1 MSVNA
6 LNRVLRLINEKIA
19 CEMTAYTQ
27 CGRKGHIE
35 SFSQEEL
42 ESLIERND
50 TSDSTPLKILLLGLV
65 HLKRLDICT
74 ENSIKVY
81 RPKRYY

>member
-1 MSVNA
+1 MSELSA
-6 LNRVLRLINEKIA
+6 SI
-19 CEMTAYTQ
+19 
-27 CGRKGHIE
+27 RKNHVE

-42 ESLIERND
+42 EKLMKKDAFI
-50 TSDSTPLKILLLGLV
+50 STPLKIILLGLV

-81 RPKRYY
+81 KPKKYY